1 MNKQEFIDAIKLV
14 VISDSVKSIESYL
27 LKPPGREPQKQI
39 VELSNWVNNLKPED
53 KDMMMKIVKE
63 SVETSVFGFLCVL
76 DGIRAIEDSKIKGRL
91 ILSYEKQGN
100 LVLLNDPDEDYLHE
114 LL

>member
-14 VISDSVKSIESYL
+14 VINDSVKSIESYL
-27 LKPPGREPQKQI
+27 SMPPGREPQKHM
-39 VELSNWVNNLKPED
+39 VELSNWFNNLKTED
-53 KDMMMKIVKE
+53 KIMAMKMVKE
-63 SVETSVFGFLCVL
+63 SVETSAFGFLCVL

-91 ILSYEKQGN
+91 ILSYEKQGD
-100 LVLLNDPDEDYLHE
+100 LVLLNNPDEDYLHD